1 MTTREEIQNEYF
13 DWMCALVK
21 RRGSSYRKLLRRLHE
36 IDFYYTIPLDGNR
49 EEDGID
55 LRYRFAHEEG
65 YRDSVVANCLDNYPC
80 SVLEMMIALAIRCE
94 ETIMSDPDV
103 GDRTGKWFWEMIESL
118 GLIDMSDRNFDLD
131 YVDRVVKRFLDRKY
145 KRNGEGGLFTLKHCR
160 QDLRQVEIWYQ
171 MCWYL
176 NESE

>member
-1 MTTREEIQNEYF
+1 MTTREVQKEYF
-13 DWMCALVK
+13 DWMCALVR
-21 RRGSSYRKLLRRLHE
+21 RRGISYRKLMKKLHE
-36 IDFYYTIPLDGNR
+36 TEFYYTIPLDGNR
-49 EEDGID
+49 EEDGVD
-55 LRYRFAHEEG
+55 LRYRFAQEEG
-65 YRDSVVANCLDNYPC
+65 YRDFVVANCLDNYPC

-103 GDRTGKWFWEMIESL
+103 GNRTGKWFWEMVESL
-118 GLIDMSDRNFDLD
+118 GLSDMTDRNFDLD